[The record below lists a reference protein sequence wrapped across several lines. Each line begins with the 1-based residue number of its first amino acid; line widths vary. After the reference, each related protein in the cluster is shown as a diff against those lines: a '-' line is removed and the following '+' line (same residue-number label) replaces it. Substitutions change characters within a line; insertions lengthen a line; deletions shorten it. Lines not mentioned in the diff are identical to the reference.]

1 MIGILLPEVV
11 IYNSLESII
20 SLLRKDIKYHVE
32 DETKTILYKILGV
45 DEKGDK
51 IQMNFYNFFK
61 QAKKI
66 FLQQDNLS
74 VNFGYNSNVAKNLAL
89 HIILPSEQ
97 GESTI
102 GLDEGYINENIYD
115 EDNEKVSVQ
124 EYYTQLYDTNY
135 QIMITGNNSSEVNL
149 IYNILKSML
158 LMVYVKL
165 ELSGLRNLKFSGNDI
180 VMQDDLSPVPIF
192 HKVINMSFK
201 YELNI
206 PKFLTNEV
214 MKRFIIEMKAM
225 SEEEFIKGSTQ
236 L

>member
-124 EYYTQLYDTNY
+124 EYYTQL
-135 QIMITGNNSSEVNL
+135 S
-149 IYNILKSML
+149 
-158 LMVYVKL
+158 
-165 ELSGLRNLKFSGNDI
+165 
-180 VMQDDLSPVPIF
+180 
-192 HKVINMSFK
+192 
-201 YELNI
+201 
-206 PKFLTNEV
+206 
-214 MKRFIIEMKAM
+214 
-225 SEEEFIKGSTQ
+225 
-236 L
+236 